1 MRALNLLLVVSLWG
15 LALWGW
21 PRIPDTI
28 PLHFGADGR
37 PDRWGPASAF
47 NWFLLP
53 AMALG
58 LNALVMFLRQRM
70 GRTPGLVKLPGGQTL
85 ADLDASARPRVL
97 AAMTGFLGL
106 VQAELNVIV
115 LLVQY
120 GQLRAAL
127 GGDAQP
133 VIWSVIL
140 LGLLSGPALIV
151 VYFLRLQRA
160 LSPKP
165 PRP

>member
-1 MRALNLLLVVSLWG
+1 MRALNLLLVISLWA

-21 PRIPDTI
+21 PRIPETI

-37 PDRWGPASAF
+37 PDRWGPASPL

-53 AMALG
+53 TLTLA
-58 LNALVMFLRQRM
+58 LNALILSLGHRM
-70 GRTPGLVKLPGGQTL
+70 GRSPKLVKLPSGQTL
-85 ADLDASARPRVL
+85 ADLEATARPRVL
-97 AAMTGFLGL
+97 AAMTGFLGM
-106 VQAELNVIV
+106 VQAELNLIL

-133 VIWSVIL
+133 VIWSAIL

-160 LSPKP
+160 LSPKL